1 VTTPCFVGPG
11 QAVRQ
16 GIAYSGPLYKT
27 KTVENGKIRLKFDHA
42 AGGLATRDGKA
53 PSDLEIAGCDKVFHP
68 ATAMIE
74 GDELVVV
81 SEKVAAPR
89 EVRYAFTTEATPN
102 LMDKAGLPASS
113 FRTDSW

>member
-1 VTTPCFVGPG
+1 MTTPCFVGPG

-16 GIAYSGPLYKT
+16 GHRVFGSA
-27 KTVENGKIRLKFDHA
+27 VQDEHGKIRLKFDHA